1 MPFVSH
7 KDCNLVQMFNLM
19 NKREF
24 YSNCDYKRV
33 GGDQNVIQSYLD
45 KLYQQEADKLK
56 VITNDDQLF

>member
-1 MPFVSH
+1 
-7 KDCNLVQMFNLM
+7 MFNLM

-45 KLYQQEADKLK
+45 KLNQQEADKLK